1 MTQHN
6 LTQILKVIRDLVMR
20 NRPCYRDY
28 LGSETVTNTVQIG
41 SSVFIDDKGIVV
53 TEFLVT
59 DSAFAGF
66 VLGETYTVTIDG
78 VTADY
83 VARNLSPLSNE
94 IGPII
99 GTATTFDMENHTFD
113 GWICVAIRSPDGK
126 VACNAQTF
134 DMSFVGKTISIS
146 QTKTETVKRYKTK
159 LLPEYLLPDF
169 LRKNVVASKT
179 EVQSAA
185 AKATAAKD
193 AASNA
198 QTIANDAQTEASSAL
213 FKANNAQT
221 TANNAQTTA
230 NTAKSTA
237 DEAKTKATNAYTK
250 ASIAET
256 TAQDAVSFTTT
267 QSRTDTEKKKARDN
281 IGAGTSSF
289 SGDFTDLNNQV
300 VGMKSKLE
308 TAHISTYTIPAS
320 NEQLNGVYI
329 SHCQETA
336 HFYASIVEFGGV
348 FYGTRL
354 ADISTNPA
362 TPQRYYVGN
371 LSLLKKA
378 FPDYKCWGF
387 ASGPTTYTYE
397 HACVLDT
404 QETFLIITSPDST
417 TDLIMLSTEAIKETT
432 LNTYSPGYFDFFNLP
447 ISLLTKGVQRVGDPI
462 YLLSS
467 TSNSDKQFRITV
479 DDTGSLTTESNGVK
493 KTTGTYSKP
502 SGGIPKTDL
511 SDAVQA
517 SLGKADII
525 GTTGSGHNSIYRGKY
540 LGTSVTEAQWQEIA
554 NGTFDDMYIGDYWTI
569 GGITYRIAAFDY
581 YLRTGDFDM
590 TTHHATL
597 VPDEFMYEQV
607 MNDSNT
613 TTGGYVG
620 SKMYTTGLDD
630 AKATINNAFGS
641 AHILTHRQYLCN
653 AVSDG
658 KPSGSS
664 WYDSTVELMTEQNV
678 YGGRVFGAISDG
690 STTLKSFTVD
700 KSQYPLFVFRPD
712 LISDRHGFWLRDVV
726 SNSHFAHVH
735 NVGFAA
741 FSGALDSKGVRP
753 AFSIKS

>member
-28 LGSETVTNTVQIG
+28 LGSETTTKTIQIG
-41 SSVFIDDKGIVV
+41 AGTFEDNSGSVMATFP
-53 TEFLVT
+53 VT
-59 DSAFAGF
+59 DPAFTGF
-66 VLGETYTVTIDG
+66 VLGKTYTVTIDG

-83 VARNLSPLSNE
+83 VARNFSPLSDE
-94 IGPII
+94 FGPII
-99 GTATTFDMENHTFD
+99 GTATTFNMEDNTFD
-113 GWICVAIRSPDGK
+113 GWFAAAAIDIDSVLCAAETLD
-126 VACNAQTF
+126 T
-134 DMSFVGKTISIS
+134 SFVGKTISIS
-146 QTKTETVKRYKTK
+146 QTRTETVKRYNTK
-159 LLPEYLLPDF
+159 LLPEYLLPAF

-179 EVQSAA
+179 EVQKAQTVADNAQDTAGAALNMGSTAQSAA
-185 AKATAAKD
+185 D
-193 AASNA
+193 NA
-198 QTIANDAQTEASSAL
+198 QTKASTAL
-213 FKANNAQT
+213 TRANNAQ
-221 TANNAQTTA
+221 AAA

-237 DEAKTKATNAYTK
+237 DEAKTKAINAYTK

-256 TAQDAVSFTTT
+256 TAGNAVSFTNT
-267 QSRTDTEKKKARDN
+267 QSLTDTEKKTARDN
-281 IGAGTSSF
+281 IGASSF
-289 SGDFTDLNNQV
+289 SGDFIDLNNQV
-300 VGMKSKLE
+300 VGMKSKLK

-336 HFYASIVEFGGV
+336 NFYASIVEFGGV

-354 ADISTNPA
+354 ADISTHPA
-362 TPQRYYVGN
+362 TPQRCYAGN

-397 HACVLDT
+397 HVCVLNT

-554 NGTFDDMYIGDYWTI
+554 NGTFDDMYIGDYWSI
-569 GGITYRIAAFDY
+569 GDMTYRIAAFDY
-581 YLRTGDFDM
+581 YMHADDFD
-590 TTHHATL
+590 TYTHHVTL
-597 VPDEFMYEQV
+597 VPDRSMYEHV
-607 MNDSNT
+607 MNDSNVIT
-613 TTGGYVG
+613 SGYVG

-630 AKATINNAFGS
+630 AKATINNAFG
-641 AHILTHRQYLCN
+641 ATHILSHRQYLCN
-653 AVSDG
+653 AVSNG
-658 KPSGSS
+658 NPSGGS

-678 YGGRVFGAISDG
+678 YGGKVYSAVNNG
-690 STTLKSFTVD
+690 STVPALYTVD
-700 KSQYPLFVFRPD
+700 KSQYPLFAFRPD
-712 LISDRHGFWLRDVV
+712 LISNRQSFWLRDVV
-726 SNSHFAHVH
+726 PDAYFASVL
-735 NVGFAA
+735 GDGRAGC
-741 FSGALDSKGVRP
+741 SGASTSFGVRP